1 MSNKKVF
8 NSIIIISL
16 IISFFLGRIIENKKV
31 FWITKNSSKIA
42 KWVFEVNGGEE
53 EIKQISILE
62 PENNIVE
69 NSKIAPGSKGR
80 FKICINSKGSEVNI
94 KYKINFEN
102 EINKP
107 RNLKYKYNE
116 KVVDNIK
123 EIEPLLTGVLNKEE
137 NNKEYLIEW
146 EWLNKSDNP
155 KHDLIDTEDG
165 QTLGEYSFDIIVF
178 GEKV

>member
-1 MSNKKVF
+1 MSNKKIL

-16 IISFFLGRIIENKKV
+16 IISFFLGKIVENKKI

-62 PENNIVE
+62 SENNIVG
-69 NSKIAPGSKGR
+69 NSKIAPGSKGK
-80 FKICINSKGSEVNI
+80 FKICINSKGSEVDI
-94 KYKINFEN
+94 KYRINFEN

-107 RNLKYKYNE
+107 RNLKYKYNG
-116 KVVDNIK
+116 KIVDNIK
-123 EIEPLLTGVLNKEE
+123 EIEPLLTGTLNKES
-137 NNKEYLIEW
+137 NNKEFLIEW
-146 EWLNKSDNP
+146 EWLDKSDNP
-155 KHDLIDTEDG
+155 KHDLLDTEDG
-165 QTLGEYSFDIIVF
+165 EKLDEYSFDIIVF